1 MKENLKIITILFN
14 LYQTSYCMRFIPLE
28 IDNHPCQPENL
39 KVHKD
44 LFIKN
49 RTRTVVALLLFWFE
63 LKNSRPFNLHLDF

>member
-39 KVHKD
+39 KVHK
-44 LFIKN
+44 K
-49 RTRTVVALLLFWFE
+49 TYS
-63 LKNSRPFNLHLDF
+63 LKIEPEQ